1 MRTPRETSHVTRDG
15 TLVGECGGR
24 DYSQRS
30 EGERAKVRSRKG
42 AGAAPVVPRAL
53 WTVPTGGGI
62 RVWTGREITLL
73 VKSVRMARAL
83 SGRGRG
89 QGARGSELWPGPA
102 RPRARPVRR
111 AVPPPASR
119 DPREV
124 RELPCRVCVSP
135 HGHASCGGVGAPTR
149 VLFLNS
155 DRTRD
160 TPHTPCF
167 KVLRFGFSALR
178 YAPPCAPDI

>member
-124 RELPCRVCVSP
+124 RELPCRACLTSCVMR
-135 HGHASCGGVGAPTR
+135 GGVPR
-149 VLFLNS
+149 
-155 DRTRD
+155 
-160 TPHTPCF
+160 P
-167 KVLRFGFSALR
+167 GFCS
-178 YAPPCAPDI
+178 